1 MDFCIY
7 WLPYSLISASCN
19 LRSKIWEDG
28 LAMGRVNIKGVNEL
42 QATNA
47 PAR

>member
-7 WLPYSLISASCN
+7 WLLHSLISAGCN

-28 LAMGRVNIKGVNEL
+28 LAMARVNIKGVNEL